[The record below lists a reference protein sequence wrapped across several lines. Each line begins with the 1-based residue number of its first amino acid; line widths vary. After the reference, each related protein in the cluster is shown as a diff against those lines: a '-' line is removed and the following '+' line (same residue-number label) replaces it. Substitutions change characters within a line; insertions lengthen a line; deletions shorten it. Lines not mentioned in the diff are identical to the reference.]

1 MRATRDRLL
10 GLGLAEDQVVTTG
23 ALGATRFGVTDL
35 DAAAYGVEF
44 AALAQRLQ
52 RVMSI
57 GRGVSVYVTG
67 RRNDPGARIH
77 TALQLALAICAHGR
91 EVVVADADFL
101 RPGLAGLVADPDADG
116 IVDMV
121 RFGQSTRTALLRPV
135 PGGPWI
141 LPAGSFPCDDPS
153 PFEVDALRSVAYR
166 VSQVCDLALFVGPL
180 PIRAGLHPLSR
191 VCDHIV
197 YASGDSESDAAGELF
212 ESIADLQRQSAHVL
226 GVTLYAPAPAPAAPQ
241 PVAAPE
247 WPQPVEAQ
255 PPTVPHEWVA
265 PEPAAAAPP
274 VTDWSR
280 FGADLEAPPPLP
292 PLADVPTP
300 APEPAPE
307 PERPA
312 RWLYEPDAGVQP
324 APLADARDTAPG
336 ASAGPT
342 PERRREYVDVPTPV
356 LGASMKRGAGGA
368 GRDTEYAFEAEAK
381 DSRWPVI
388 LVVSLVVLI
397 LGFVGWTLWN
407 VQRARQLERSSAIG
421 SEAEPSR
428 PEPNDAAAS
437 GDAGVTQPQ
446 DRDASST
453 PVREPAPV
461 RPVQPASGDTGSVRP
476 PDDAAAERPA
486 GGGGT
491 TTPTQPA
498 TVAVP
503 KPAVPSE
510 TRAPESRTVSGDA
523 AAASPSGPAP
533 AAGAGGPYAVHVAS
547 FKTTALADKEIA
559 SLAARGYVARAIET
573 DLGSKGIW
581 YRVYVGSFPTVAE
594 ASATRDAILR
604 IPGYDFAQVRRLSR

>member
-23 ALGATRFGVTDL
+23 ALGATRFGVADL

-135 PGGPWI
+135 AGGPWI

-255 PPTVPHEWVA
+255 PPIVPHEWA
-265 PEPAAAAPP
+265 EPEPSAAAPP

-292 PLADVPTP
+292 PLADVPPP

-307 PERPA
+307 PTRPA

-324 APLADARDTAPG
+324 SPLAGARDTTPPASTPAG
-336 ASAGPT
+336 AAA

-356 LGASMKRGAGGA
+356 LGASMKRGADGG
-368 GRDTEYAFEAEAK
+368 GRDAEYAFETEAK

-421 SEAEPSR
+421 SEVEPSR

-437 GDAGVTQPQ
+437 GDGGATQPQ
-446 DRDASST
+446 DHDASSG
-453 PVREPAPV
+453 
-461 RPVQPASGDTGSVRP
+461 PVQEPVRP
-476 PDDAAAERPA
+476 PDDAAAEHPA
-486 GGGGT
+486 GGGT
-491 TTPTQPA
+491 ETPTPPA
-498 TVAVP
+498 P
-503 KPAVPSE
+503 KPTVPSE
-510 TRAPESRTVSGDA
+510 TRATESSTVSGDA

-533 AAGAGGPYAVHVAS
+533 AADAGGPYAVHVAS